1 MTYDLKQIQCLDSGE
16 NGVPTL
22 KGLVLHTLNAPRLL
36 VKKPNLMKNDQE
48 TRF

>member
-22 KGLVLHTLNAPRLL
+22 KGLVLHTLNVPRFLK
-36 VKKPNLMKNDQE
+36 KKPNLMKNNQE
-48 TRF
+48 TLS